1 MAEQSTRSKIVNT
14 AVGMIRQKGYR
25 NVSVTDICRQLGI
38 TRSAFYYYF
47 KTKDE
52 IFDYFLMEPELKI
65 SEEGVQD
72 LENKDYLQQFQ
83 KIVRIFLDYIADLG
97 PEILRIA
104 LKRHADRGVEKITP
118 HHAAQWKNY
127 VYLIQKAQLSGKI
140 INTLKAEEI
149 VETIIYAMNGISL
162 LWVHENGAF
171 CYQEECIK
179 ILQVIFEGLLNSEK
193 AKSQQSA
200 PFIGEAF

>member
-25 NVSVTDICRQLGI
+25 NVSVTDICRQL
-38 TRSAFYYYF
+38 
-47 KTKDE
+47 
-52 IFDYFLMEPELKI
+52 
-65 SEEGVQD
+65 
-72 LENKDYLQQFQ
+72 FQ

-140 INTLKAEEI
+140 INTLKAEDI

-179 ILQVIFEGLLNSEK
+179 ILQVIFEGLLNPEK